1 MNNIKWN
8 FLGEGVKET
17 LSPKRNLKEFLE
29 FNYKEYILMA
39 LMVGAS
45 IVAFV
50 YGKDYSWVG
59 WVGGLTSIAT
69 AMSLILVDENLGK

>member
-8 FLGEGVKET
+8 FLGEGIKET
-17 LSPKRNLKEFLE
+17 FSPKRNLKEFLE